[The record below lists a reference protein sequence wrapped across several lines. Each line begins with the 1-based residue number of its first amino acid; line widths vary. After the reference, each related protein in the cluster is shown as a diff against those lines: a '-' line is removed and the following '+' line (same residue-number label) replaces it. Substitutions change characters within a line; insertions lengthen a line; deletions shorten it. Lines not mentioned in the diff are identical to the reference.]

1 MTGNVPVSWKDGPG
15 KHAAG
20 PGADAVSGAAA
31 PQVNRMALGAAF
43 PRTHH
48 VLWLEFGNRADFD
61 DPRRE

>member
-1 MTGNVPVSWKDGPG
+1 
-15 KHAAG
+15 
-20 PGADAVSGAAA
+20 VSGAAA
-31 PQVNRMALGAAF
+31 RQVNRMALGAAF